1 MTAPRNPDQLIRTY
15 LIEDQAPGQ
24 SEVPDHIYAAIRDG
38 IEHTRQRAV
47 LGSTGVPV
55 MNNNILRVGLA
66 AAAVVVIAIIA
77 INLLPGTPPPGGE
90 PSVSPSVEPSE
101 APPSAEPS
109 TAAGLPEG
117 PHVLVSGQVDVSQN
131 EIPPLTVTIPGPGW
145 DGDVGGGILLK
156 DFGSPDGAGMIVF
169 AQQEY
174 QVFGDPCSWETTPAT
189 TVTTVDEFIAALSSQ
204 ASRDASEPVDI
215 TVDGYIGKAITL
227 HVPDDA
233 DFSQCDQGTFG
244 TWVCDDPANPT
255 AQLPCGFVGV
265 PGETSTE
272 YIFDVEGALMAWHTS
287 HGPSAPPDLVDE
299 IEAIVQSAS
308 FGD

>member
-1 MTAPRNPDQLIRTY
+1 MSAPRDVDRLLNSFLDEGPMELPDASY
-15 LIEDQAPGQ
+15 DQVRARIDQ
-24 SEVPDHIYAAIRDG
+24 
-38 IEHTRQRAV
+38 TRQRAV
-47 LGSTGVPV
+47 VGSWRFSL
-55 MNNNILRVGLA
+55 MNNNIVRVGLA

-77 INLLPGTPPPGGE
+77 INLLPGSPTPGGE
-90 PSVSPSVEPSE
+90 PSTSPSAEPSE
-101 APPSAEPS
+101 AAPSAEPS

-117 PHVLVSGQVDVSQN
+117 PHLIVSGQTDVSQS

-145 DGDVGGGILLK
+145 DGDVGGGVLTK
-156 DFGSPDGAGMIVF
+156 GFGDPDGAGMIVF

-174 QVFGDPCSWETTPAT
+174 LVFGDPCSWETTPDT

-215 TVDGYIGKAITL
+215 TLDGYTGKAITL
-227 HVPDDA
+227 HVSDEA
-233 DFSQCDQGTFG
+233 VFSQCDQGIYG
-244 TWVCDDPANPT
+244 TWVCSDPANPS

-272 YIFDVEGALMAWHTS
+272 YVLDVDGALVAWHT
-287 HGPSAPPDLVDE
+287 GWGETAPAELVAE
-299 IEAIVQSAS
+299 VEAIVQSAS